1 MKKKKLSISFILSLV
16 MVLLLAACGGAGN
29 EAEPETANE
38 KNAELPETNEVIIG
52 VYGGNWE
59 KQIRPS
65 IDKFQEETG
74 INVEVVAG
82 ADAEWFTKLRA
93 SNGNNPQ
100 YDLLI
105 LQPDT
110 IQRGVAAD
118 LFVPL
123 DEEKVPNLADL
134 YSSVQD
140 KLTFDGKQYA
150 AGFSM
155 GQLGL
160 AYRKD
165 LVSVEPTK
173 WLDLW
178 NEDYKGHVAISSPS
192 YSAGLQFFSGLIN
205 ALGGEESNPEDVDAA
220 FAKLNELKSSVVA
233 YPDNP
238 GTIQTLLERGE
249 AWIVPFWDGRV
260 FALQESGLDLGFVYP
275 EEGAVAAAAS
285 WAVTKGS
292 PNEANAYK
300 LLNHLISPEVQKE
313 FSDQSFYGMTN
324 KNVEYSDFL
333 KDKVQTGEEAYQQ
346 LKWVDYETAT
356 PNLNDWTNRWTQELG
371 GQ

>member
-1 MKKKKLSISFILSLV
+1 MMSILAVFVLS
-16 MVLLLAACGGAGN
+16 ACSSSSDNAS
-29 EAEPETANE
+29 EAE
-38 KNAELPETNEVIIG
+38 AEQGNTGKVVIG
-52 VYGGNWE
+52 VYGGDWE
-59 KQIRPS
+59 KHIRPS

-74 INVEVVAG
+74 IQVEVVAG
-82 ADAEWFTKLRA
+82 ADAEWFTKLKA
-93 SNGNNPQ
+93 SNGKNPQ

-110 IQRGVAAD
+110 IQRAVASD
-118 LFVPL
+118 LLQPL
-123 DEEKVPNLADL
+123 EVEKVPNLADL
-134 YSSVQD
+134 YTSVQE
-140 KLTFDGKQYA
+140 KLTIDGKQYA

-165 LVSVEPTK
+165 LVPVEPTK

-178 NEDYKGHVAISSPS
+178 EPEYEGHVAISSPS
-192 YSAGLQFFSGLIN
+192 YSAGLQFFSGLIH
-205 ALGGEESNPEDVDAA
+205 AQGGEEKNAADVDEA
-220 FAKLNELKSSVVA
+220 FKSLNELKSSIVA

-249 AWIVPFWDGRV
+249 AWIVPFWDGRI
-260 FALQESGLDLGFVYP
+260 FALQDSGLDLGFVYP

-292 PNEANAYK
+292 PNENNAFQ
-300 LLNHLISPEVQKE
+300 LLDYLISPEVQKE

-333 KDKVQTGEEAYQQ
+333 KDKIQIGEEEYST
-346 LKWVDYETAT
+346 LKWVDYQTAT
-356 PNLNDWTNRWTQELG
+356 PQLNEWTSRWTQEIG
-371 GQ
+371 GK

>member
-1 MKKKKLSISFILSLV
+1 MKKNKLSLALIISIV
-16 MVLLLAACGGAGN
+16 MALLLTACGGAGN
-29 EAEPETANE
+29 ENESANNSEEPKETDQ
-38 KNAELPETNEVIIG
+38 VVVG
-52 VYGGNWE
+52 VYGGAWE
-59 KQIRPS
+59 EQIRPS
-65 IDKFQEETG
+65 LEKFKEETG
-74 INVEVVAG
+74 VSVEVVAG

-93 SNGNNPQ
+93 SNGKNPQ

-110 IQRGVAAD
+110 IQRAVAAD
-118 LFVPL
+118 LLLPL

-134 YSSVQD
+134 YPSVQD
-140 KLTFDGKQYA
+140 RLTYNDKQYA

-165 LVSVEPTK
+165 LVPVEPTK

-178 NEDYKGHVAISSPS
+178 NPEYKGHVAISSPS
-192 YSAGLQFFSGLIN
+192 YSAGLQFFSGLVN
-205 ALGGEESNPEDVDAA
+205 ALGGEEKNAEDVEAA
-220 FAKLNELKSSVVA
+220 FTKLNELKPSIVA

-249 AWIVPFWDGRV
+249 AWVVPFWDGRV

-285 WAVTKGS
+285 WAITKGS

-300 LLNHLISPEVQKE
+300 LLNYLISPEVQGE
-313 FSDQSFYGMTN
+313 FSKQSYYGMTN
-324 KNVEYSDFL
+324 KNVEYSEVL
-333 KDKVQTGEEAYQQ
+333 KGKVQTGEEAYSQ

-356 PNLNDWTNRWTQELG
+356 PQLNDWTNRWTQELG
-371 GQ
+371 GK